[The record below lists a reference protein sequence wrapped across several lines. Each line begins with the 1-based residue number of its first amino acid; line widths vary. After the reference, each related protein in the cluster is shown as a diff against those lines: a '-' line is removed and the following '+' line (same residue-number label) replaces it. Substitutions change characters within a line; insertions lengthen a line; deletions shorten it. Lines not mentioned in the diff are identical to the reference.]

1 MTHHKN
7 SFTLIIAALTGLFST
22 SNIGAAELTETGKL
36 NTVKV
41 SADALTETTEQTDS
55 YTIASMN
62 TATKLDLS
70 IRETP
75 QSVSVITRTQLND
88 YHLTTVNEALQHT
101 PGITVENTETD
112 RTYYTARG
120 FDITNFQEDGVGTPL
135 NWSLSKG
142 DTDTAIYDRIEVVH
156 GANGLMSGVGNPS
169 ATINKVRK
177 RPTADFQASV
187 TGSLGSWND
196 HRLEGDVSG
205 ALTENVRGRVVLA
218 QQDKDS
224 YLRDYAKELAVAY
237 GVIEADLSTNTLLT
251 AGISHQKSDAD
262 SPMWGALTLAY
273 SDGTPTDFAVS
284 SNTSADW
291 SYWNVAETKSFIELN
306 HMFDSGWMTKA
317 TYTHTDHKDDSELF
331 YMYGSID
338 PQTNSGL
345 YGWAGKYSTDRDIDL
360 VDIYLS
366 GQFTLGG
373 REHDLVVGAN
383 WAKSDSVD
391 TEDSDF
397 TTGNGFPDIGD
408 FTQWRGQ
415 TPRPTFVRDPSSG
428 ANVDDKQTAVYWAT
442 HLHFTDK
449 FSAVAGARLA
459 SFDST
464 GISYGTSVDA
474 SEKNKLIPYAGL
486 TYDLNQT
493 YTLYTSY
500 TETFMPQAEKD
511 ADHKRLEPTEG
522 VNTELGIKGAFFDSR
537 LNASAA
543 IFKAEH
549 NNIAES
555 LGFVAGNNVYG
566 GFDYESRG
574 MELELSGKVTE
585 QLSASIGY
593 TNLTV
598 DNMQG
603 DVARTYVPKQMFKLS
618 TSYNPA
624 RLAQLNV
631 GASAQWQGDIY
642 RQSEPIKQ
650 DAYTLVSLFARYQLS
665 DHLLVAFNLN
675 NLGDEKYIESIM
687 WDQGF
692 YGAPRNISASLSW
705 SY

>member
-1 MTHHKN
+1 MKRNKN
-7 SFTLIIAALTGLFST
+7 IFTLTAFTSLLST
-22 SNIGAAELTETGKL
+22 FNVGAAAPTETGKL
-36 NTVKV
+36 NAVKV
-41 SADALTETTEQTDS
+41 SADALVTTTEQTDS
-55 YTIASMN
+55 YTIDSMN

-75 QSVSVITRTQLND
+75 QSVSVITRTQLD
-88 YHLTTVNEALQHT
+88 EYHLTTINDALQHT
-101 PGITVENTETD
+101 PGITVESAETD
-112 RTYYTARG
+112 RAFYTARG
-120 FDITNFQEDGVGTPL
+120 FDITNFQEDGVGIPL
-135 NWSLSKG
+135 NWNLSKG
-142 DTDTAIYDRIEVVH
+142 DTDTAIYDRIEVVR
-156 GANGLMSGVGNPS
+156 GANGLMAGVGNPS

-187 TGSLGSWND
+187 TASVGSWND
-196 HRLEGDVSG
+196 YRLEGDVSG
-205 ALTENVRGRVVLA
+205 ALTGNVRGRMVVA

-224 YLRDYAKELAVAY
+224 YLRDYSKRLAVAY

-251 AGISHQKSDAD
+251 AGVSHQKSDAD

-273 SDGTPTDFAVS
+273 SDGTPTNFDIS
-284 SNTSADW
+284 TNTSADW

-317 TYTHTDHKDDSELF
+317 TYTHTDQNDDSKLF

-345 YGWAGKYSTDRDIDL
+345 SGWAGKYSTRRDIDL
-360 VDIYLS
+360 VDVYIS

-383 WAKSDSVD
+383 WAKSHSVD
-391 TEDSDF
+391 TEDSDL

-415 TPRPTFVRDPSSG
+415 TPHPTVVRNPDSG
-428 ANVDDKQTAVYWAT
+428 ANVDDKQTAIYWAA

-449 FSAVAGARLA
+449 FSGVAGARLA

-464 GISYGTSVDA
+464 GTSYGVSVDA
-474 SEKNKLIPYAGL
+474 EEKNKLIPYAGL
-486 TYDLNQT
+486 TYDINQT

-500 TETFMPQAEKD
+500 TETFMPQSQED

-522 VNTELGIKGAFFDSR
+522 VSSELGIKGAFFDNS

-543 IFKAEH
+543 VFKAEH
-549 NNIAES
+549 KNIAES
-555 LGFVAGNNVYG
+555 LGYVDGNAVYN
-566 GFDYESRG
+566 GFDYDSRG

-585 QLSASIGY
+585 HLSASIGY
-593 TNLTV
+593 TNLIV

-603 DVARTYVPKQMFKLS
+603 DVAKTYAPKQMFKLS

-624 RLAQLNV
+624 KLPQLTF
-631 GASAQWQGDIY
+631 GASAHWQADIY
-642 RQSEPIKQ
+642 RQNEPVKQ
-650 DAYTLVSLFARYQLS
+650 DAYTLIDLFARYELS
-665 DHLLVAFNLN
+665 DHLLVAINLN
-675 NLGDEKYIESIM
+675 NLGDEKYIESIV
-687 WDQGF
+687 WSQGF
-692 YGAPRNISASLSW
+692 YGAPRNVNVSLSW

>member
-1 MTHHKN
+1 MTLNKN
-7 SFTLIIAALTGLFST
+7 TFTLIIASLTSLLSI
-22 SNIGAAELTETGKL
+22 SNVRAAEPTETGKL

-41 SADALTETTEQTDS
+41 SADALITTTEQTDS

-75 QSVSVITRTQLND
+75 QSVSVITRTQLDD
-88 YHLTTVNEALQHT
+88 YHLTTVNDALQHT
-101 PGITVENTETD
+101 PGVTVESAETD

-120 FDITNFQEDGVGTPL
+120 FDITNFQEDGVGIPL
-135 NWSLSKG
+135 NWNLSKG
-142 DTDTAIYDRIEVVH
+142 DTDTAIYDRIEVVR

-169 ATINKVRK
+169 ATINKIRK
-177 RPTADFQASV
+177 HPTADFQASI
-187 TGSLGSWND
+187 TGSAGSWND
-196 HRLEGDVSG
+196 YRLEGDISG
-205 ALTENVRGRVVLA
+205 ALTENVRGRMVLA
-218 QQDKDS
+218 LQDRDS
-224 YLRDYAKELAVAY
+224 YLRDYSKGLAVAY
-237 GVIEADLSTNTLLT
+237 GVIEADLSTNTLIT

-262 SPMWGALTLAY
+262 SPMWGASTLAY
-273 SDGTPTDFAVS
+273 SDGTPTNFDIS
-284 SNTSADW
+284 KNTSADW

-306 HMFDSGWMTKA
+306 HVSDSGWMTKA
-317 TYTHTDHKDDSELF
+317 TYTHTDQNDNSELF
-331 YMYGSID
+331 YVYGSLD
-338 PQTNSGL
+338 PQTDSGL
-345 YGWAGKYSTDRDIDL
+345 SGWAGKYSTDRNIDF
-360 VDIYLS
+360 VDLYMS

-373 REHDLVVGAN
+373 REHDLVVGAD
-383 WAKSDSVD
+383 WAESHSVD
-391 TEDSDF
+391 TEDSDL
-397 TTGNGFPDIGD
+397 TTGNGFPDISD

-415 TPRPTFVRDPSSG
+415 TPHPTFVRNPDSG
-428 ANVDDKQTAVYWAT
+428 ANVDDKQTALYWAA

-449 FSAVAGARLA
+449 FSGVVGARLA

-464 GISYGTSVDA
+464 GTSYGVSVDA
-474 SEKNKLIPYAGL
+474 KEKNKLIPYAGL
-486 TYDLNQT
+486 TYDINQT

-500 TETFMPQAEKD
+500 TETFMPQSQED

-522 VNTELGIKGAFFDSR
+522 VSSELGIKGAFFDNS

-555 LGFVAGNNVYG
+555 LGYVDGNAVYQ

-574 MELELSGKVTE
+574 IELELSGKVTE
-585 QLSASIGY
+585 RLNASIGY

-603 DVARTYVPKQMFKLS
+603 DVAKTYVPKQMLKLS

-624 RLAQLNV
+624 NLTQLTF
-631 GASAQWQGDIY
+631 GASAQWQADIY
-642 RQSEPIKQ
+642 RQSEPVKQ
-650 DAYTLVSLFARYQLS
+650 DAYTLVNLFARYELS
-665 DHLLVAFNLN
+665 KHLLVAINLN
-675 NLGDEKYIESIM
+675 NLGDEKYIESIV
-687 WDQGF
+687 WSQGF
-692 YGAPRNISASLSW
+692 YGAPRNVNASLSW